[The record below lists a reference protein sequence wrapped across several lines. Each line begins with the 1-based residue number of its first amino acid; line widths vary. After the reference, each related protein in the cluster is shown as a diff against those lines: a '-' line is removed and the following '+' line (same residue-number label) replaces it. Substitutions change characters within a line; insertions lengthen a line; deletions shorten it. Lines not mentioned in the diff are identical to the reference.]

1 MKDPL
6 SLEQLITQR
15 TRRECALKQME
26 RQGDTPPELID
37 QARKNLAITN
47 RRIEMLRAEADK

>member
-6 SLEQLITQR
+6 SLEQLIAQR

-26 RQGDTPPELID
+26 IRGDTPPELID

-47 RRIEMLRAEADK
+47 RRIEMLRAEADR

>member
-1 MKDPL
+1 MKDLL
-6 SLEQLITQR
+6 SLEQLIAQR

-26 RQGDTPPELID
+26 IWGDTPPDMID

-47 RRIEMLRAEADK
+47 RRIERLRAAADK